1 MRAAAASVSSMAC
14 FRTRAER
21 VVLVAASFSA
31 DMPPGSGSR
40 NARRDGG
47 VPVLGRPSGGARG

>member
-40 NARRDGG
+40 NARR
-47 VPVLGRPSGGARG
+47 